1 MTQVSAHTLANP
13 DQGWAPLEDK
23 RLERVIGVLRFVA
36 AAGILLIG
44 PMLPNVGAVFV
55 VVLGVFFGGYGLL
68 ISLSWA
74 RARTSTDRAQ
84 TARFALA
91 ADISLVGFALF
102 VFAPDPSWTI
112 YACGLLVIAS
122 GGFRLRNGAL
132 LAAASLSLTYVV
144 VMMFRASELA
154 IPLSAAQVVLH
165 LGGYLIAG
173 ILLNAVLPELDALR
187 ERELATYEPI
197 LQAEDDAGNA
207 LLMTEAGRPIF
218 WNKAFE
224 QLTGYGA
231 DDLARSPST
240 AGLIFLGA
248 DGPAETSDD
257 HQPFRA
263 QVRTRDGDLLEVDV
277 VRRFARADER
287 DRRVWILRDV
297 TMRERAEAEL
307 REKALHDA
315 LTGLPNRT
323 LLNDRLASAVSGAQ
337 RQNVALS
344 VLLLDL
350 DGFKEVNDTWGHHAG
365 DLVLV
370 EVATRLT
377 SALRDSDTAAR
388 LGGDEFVV
396 LLPGTPVEG
405 AVEAARTLVELIAAP
420 IIIDGSSRTV
430 GASIGISAF
439 PDDGR
444 SAEVLLARADTAMY
458 EAKRAGGGCRT
469 SQPTLGWTQP

>member
-1 MTQVSAHTLANP
+1 MTHVSAHTLANP

-36 AAGILLIG
+36 AAGVLLLG
-44 PMLPNVGAVFV
+44 PMLPNVGTVFV
-55 VVLGVFFGGYGLL
+55 VVLGVFFGGYGVL

-74 RARTSTDRAQ
+74 RARTSTDREQA
-84 TARFALA
+84 ARFALA

-122 GGFRLRNGAL
+122 GGFRFRNGAL
-132 LAAASLSLTYVV
+132 LAAASLSLTYVL
-144 VMMFRASELA
+144 VMAFRASALA

-187 ERELATYEPI
+187 EREVATYEPI
-197 LQAEDDAGNA
+197 LEAEDDAGNA

-231 DDLARSPST
+231 GDLERASST
-240 AGLIFLGA
+240 SDLIFVG
-248 DGPAETSDD
+248 DGGPSETSDD
-257 HQPFRA
+257 HRPFRA
-263 QVRTRDGDLLEVDV
+263 QVRTRDGTLVDVDV
-277 VRRFARADER
+277 VRRLAHEDAS

-297 TMRERAEAEL
+297 TTRERAEAEL
-307 REKALHDA
+307 RQQALHDA

-323 LLNDRLASAVSGAQ
+323 LLSDRLTSAISGAQ
-337 RQNVALS
+337 RRNVALS

-370 EVATRLT
+370 EVATRL
-377 SALRDSDTAAR
+377 SGALRESDTAAR

-396 LLPGTPVEG
+396 LLPGTPLAG
-405 AVEAARTLVELIAAP
+405 AVEAAQTLVELIVAP
-420 IIIDGSSRTV
+420 IIVDGNSLTV
-430 GASIGISAF
+430 GASIGIAAF

-458 EAKRAGGGCRT
+458 EAKRAGGGSRTLQRT
-469 SQPTLGWTQP
+469 SELTQP

>member
-1 MTQVSAHTLANP
+1 
-13 DQGWAPLEDK
+13 
-23 RLERVIGVLRFVA
+23 VLRFVA
-36 AAGILLIG
+36 AAGILLFG
-44 PMLPNVGAVFV
+44 QTLPNVGALFV
-55 VVLGVFFGGYGLL
+55 VVLGVFFCGYGVL
-68 ISLSWA
+68 ISLTWA
-74 RARTSTDRAQ
+74 RVRTPADREQA
-84 TARFALA
+84 ARFTLA

-102 VFAPDPSWTI
+102 VFAPDPGWTI
-112 YACGLLVIAS
+112 YALGFLVIAS
-122 GGFRLRNGAL
+122 GGFRFPNGAL

-144 VMMFRASELA
+144 VMVFRGSALA

-173 ILLNAVLPELDALR
+173 TLLNAVLPELGALR
-187 ERELATYEPI
+187 ERELDTYEPI

-224 QLTGYGA
+224 LLTGYGEE
-231 DDLARSPST
+231 DLARSPST
-240 AGLIFLGA
+240 AELILIG
-248 DGPAETSDD
+248 DGGPAESSDD

-263 QVRTRDGDLLEVDV
+263 QVRARDGNLVEVDV
-277 VRRFARADER
+277 VRRLARGDES

-297 TMRERAEAEL
+297 TIRERAEAEL
-307 REKALHDA
+307 RVQALHDA

-350 DGFKEVNDTWGHHAG
+350 DGFKEVNDTWGHHVG

-370 EVATRLT
+370 EVAARL
-377 SALRDSDTAAR
+377 SGALRESDTAAR

-396 LLPGTPVEG
+396 LLPGTPIEG
-405 AVEAARTLVELIAAP
+405 ALEAAKTLVELIAAP
-420 IIIDGSSRTV
+420 ITIDGNSRTV

-469 SQPTLGWTQP
+469 SQPTLGSRQP